1 MMKTSIYRMAG
12 VAAAALALAA
22 LLSQTALY
30 SRVAAWLED
39 AQQRAIGPVL
49 ALDHVVAFDVDE
61 ESMQR
66 LAPRLGPWPYPRDV
80 YAEALRYFADHGAR
94 AVVFDILFS
103 EARNGDQSFA
113 AALDRRA
120 VLAAAALPYPLER
133 SPAYFSQL
141 RGAAIVPSASSP
153 AATGVAKVWPDLTLP
168 LPRFTSAAG
177 ARIGVMSAV
186 PEPDGVVR
194 RLALLHQAYGEI
206 VPSLPL
212 AALLAAEPET
222 GVSVGA
228 HAYRVGEHRW
238 PAQTDGSVALRFPSN
253 AAGLAVV
260 PFYELMRASAR
271 ASGTEHL
278 AGLVRGRI
286 VYVGSSSA
294 VLGDFALTPVGR
306 LPGLQVNAL
315 MTEMLIEDQALRP
328 PAAWIEALLVALAL
342 ALPLFMAWRGAAA
355 RPREFVAGLP
365 LLCAV
370 VAGAGFAL
378 FALNQQSHWLSALI
392 AGAAAQ
398 VLALLAWLFA
408 LYRERQRLY
417 YETLAAQEASRMKS
431 EFLTHMTHELR
442 TPVTAIMGFNK
453 INRLTD
459 DLGREQ
465 RLRNSEIIARNCEHL
480 LALVSNNLD
489 LARIEAGQLAIERRP
504 EDPATLLDDVAST
517 LRVIAEQKGLA
528 LRRPRTEGLPPAL
541 SLDGFRVRQVL
552 LNLLGNAVK
561 FTERGMVVLE
571 ARWRP
576 APEPAGGEL
585 ELEVRDTG
593 PGIPAGSLQ
602 RVFEPFQ
609 RAAGAQVVGS
619 GMGLAITR
627 KLVELMGG
635 SIAVRSTE
643 GAGTTF
649 EVRLPAPPAQPEAQA
664 EPAPAAPAAALAGRV
679 LVAEDHESLREL
691 VALQLQQLGLEYRI
705 VENGFAAVE
714 AAGAERFDAILMD
727 MDMPLMDGYEAVNV
741 LRQRGYDRPIV
752 AFTAHAAGPAL
763 ERARA
768 QGCDAVIR
776 KPVTAERLRAA
787 LQPFLAAGAAA
798 PRAPL
803 QIDARIAD
811 LVPRFVEVCR
821 QECAALRRASAE
833 GGWVAAASIGHI
845 LHGAGGGYG
854 FDEVTRI
861 GQAIE
866 AAAKARDAAG
876 LSALTLKLE
885 DFLSRVAEAAAQPR

>member
-1 MMKTSIYRMAG
+1 MVKTSIYRMAG

-39 AQQRAIGPVL
+39 AQQRAAGPVL
-49 ALDHVVAFDVDE
+49 ALDHVVVFDVDE

-66 LAPRLGPWPYPRDV
+66 LAPQLGPWPYPRGV
-80 YAEALRYFADHGAR
+80 YADALRYFADHGAR

-103 EARNGDQSFA
+103 EARGGDERFA

-133 SPAYFSQL
+133 GPAYLSQL

-153 AATGVAKVWPDLTLP
+153 MATSLAKVWPDLTLP
-168 LPRFTSAAG
+168 LGRFTSASG

-186 PEPDGVVR
+186 ADADGVVR
-194 RLALLHQAYGEI
+194 RLAPLHQAYGEI

-212 AALLAAEPET
+212 AALLAAEPEA
-222 GVSVGA
+222 GVSVA
-228 HAYRVGEHRW
+228 ARAYRVGEHGW
-238 PAQTDGSVALRFPSN
+238 PAQGDGSVALRFPAN
-253 AAGLAVV
+253 TAGLAVV
-260 PFYELMRASAR
+260 PFYELERAGADGAGSA
-271 ASGTEHL
+271 HL
-278 AGLVRGRI
+278 ADLVRGRI

-306 LPGLQVNAL
+306 LPGLHVNAL
-315 MTEMLIEDQALRP
+315 MTEMLLGGQVLRP
-328 PAAWIEALLVALAL
+328 SAAWIEVLLLALAL

-365 LLCAV
+365 LLCAA

-378 FALNQQSHWLSALI
+378 FALNQQSNWLSALI

-398 VLALLAWLFA
+398 VFALLAWLFA

-417 YETLAAQEASRMKS
+417 YATLAAQEASRMKS

-453 INRLTD
+453 INQLTD

-504 EDPATLLDDVAST
+504 EDVATLLEDVTST

-528 LRRPRTEGLPPAL
+528 LRRPRTDGLPAAV

-561 FTERGMVVLE
+561 FTERGMVALE
-571 ARWRP
+571 ARWT
-576 APEPAGGEL
+576 AGEL

-593 PGIPAGSLQ
+593 PGIAADSLQ

-609 RAAGAQVVGS
+609 RAAGSQVIGA

-635 SIAVRSTE
+635 TIAVRSTE

-649 EVRLPAPPAQPEAQA
+649 EVRLPAPQAQPEAQA
-664 EPAPAAPAAALAGRV
+664 ELAPASPDATLSGRV

-714 AAGAERFDAILMD
+714 AAAAQRFDAILMD

-741 LRQRGYDRPIV
+741 LRQSGYDRPIV

-787 LQPFLAAGAAA
+787 LQPFLSAGAAA
-798 PRAPL
+798 PREAL

-833 GGWVAAASIGHI
+833 GSWAAAASIGHI

-861 GQAIE
+861 GKAIE

-876 LSALTLKLE
+876 VSALATKLE
-885 DFLSRVAEAAAQPR
+885 DFLARVSQALLRNA

>member
-1 MMKTSIYRMAG
+1 MVKTSIYRMAG
-12 VAAAALALAA
+12 VALAALALAA

-39 AQQRAIGPVL
+39 AQQRAAGPAL
-49 ALDHVVAFDVDE
+49 ALDHVVVFDVDE

-66 LAPRLGPWPYPRDV
+66 LAPQLGPWPYSRDV
-80 YAEALRYFADHGAR
+80 YAEAMRYFAEHGAR

-103 EARNGDQSFA
+103 EPRSGDERFA

-133 SPAYFSQL
+133 GPTYLRQL
-141 RGAAIVPSASSP
+141 RGAAIVPSASSQE
-153 AATGVAKVWPDLTLP
+153 ASGFAKVWPDLTLP
-168 LPRFTSAAG
+168 LARFTTAAG
-177 ARIGVMSAV
+177 ARIGVMSTV
-186 PEPDGVVR
+186 PDADGVVR
-194 RLALLHQAYGEI
+194 RLSPLHQAYGEV
-206 VPSLPL
+206 VPGLPF
-212 AALLAAEPET
+212 AALLAAEPEP
-222 GVSVGA
+222 GLWVGA
-228 HAYRVGEHRW
+228 SIYRAGSHVW
-238 PAQTDGSVALRFPSN
+238 PAQVDGSVALRFPGNS
-253 AAGLAVV
+253 AGLAVV
-260 PFYELMRASAR
+260 PFYELARASAG
-271 ASGTEHL
+271 APGTEHI
-278 AGLVRGRI
+278 AELVRGRI

-294 VLGDFALTPVGR
+294 VLGDFALTPIGR
-306 LPGLQVNAL
+306 LPGLHVNAL
-315 MTEMLIEDQALRP
+315 MTEMLLEDQALRP
-328 PAAWIEALLVALAL
+328 SAAWIEALLVALAL

-365 LLCAV
+365 LLCAA
-370 VAGAGFAL
+370 VAGVGFAL
-378 FALNQQSHWLSALI
+378 FAVNQQSHWLSALL

-398 VLALLAWLFA
+398 VFALLAWLFA

-417 YETLAAQEASRMKS
+417 YEKLAAQEASRMKS

-453 INRLTD
+453 INQLSD

-465 RLRNSEIIARNCEHL
+465 RVRNANIIARNCEHL

-504 EDPATLLDDVAST
+504 EDVGTLLEDVAST
-517 LRVIAEQKGLA
+517 LRVIAEQKGLM
-528 LRRPRTEGLPPAL
+528 LRRPRTEGLPPAVA
-541 SLDGFRVRQVL
+541 LDGFRVRQVL
-552 LNLLGNAVK
+552 INLLGNAIK

-571 ARWRP
+571 ARWR
-576 APEPAGGEL
+576 ADEL

-593 PGIPAGSLQ
+593 PGIPADSLE

-609 RAAGAQVVGS
+609 RAAGAQLVGS
-619 GMGLAITR
+619 GMGLTITR
-627 KLVELMGG
+627 RLVELMGG
-635 SIAVRSTE
+635 SIAVRSSV

-649 EVRLPAPPAQPEAQA
+649 EVRLPAPAVQPEAQP
-664 EPAPAAPAAALAGRV
+664 EPAPALAAAPLTGRV

-714 AAGAERFDAILMD
+714 AAAAEHFDAILMD

-741 LRQRGYDRPIV
+741 LRERGYDRPIV
-752 AFTAHAAGPAL
+752 AFTAHGAGPAL

-768 QGCDAVIR
+768 QGCDAIVR

-787 LQPFLAAGAAA
+787 LQPFLAAAA
-798 PRAPL
+798 PRQPP

-821 QECAALRRASAE
+821 EECAALRRACAE
-833 GGWVAAASIGHI
+833 GGWAAAAAIGHT

-861 GQAIE
+861 GREIE

-876 LSALTLKLE
+876 VAALATRLE
-885 DFLSRVAEAAAQPR
+885 NFLALL